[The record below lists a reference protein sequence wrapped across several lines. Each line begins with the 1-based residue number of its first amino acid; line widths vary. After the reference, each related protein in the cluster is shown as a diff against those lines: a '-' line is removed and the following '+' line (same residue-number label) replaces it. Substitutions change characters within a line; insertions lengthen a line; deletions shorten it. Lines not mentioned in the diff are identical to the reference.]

1 MDKTNL
7 DMAVSRDP
15 LSLDGALH
23 FVDLHLEAD
32 VRNLIGAGG
41 FRAKKPNFPVKDS
54 GMRKSAP
61 LCQ

>member
-7 DMAVSRDP
+7 DMAVSGDP

-32 VRNLIGAGG
+32 VRNLIGGWRISGSEAE
-41 FRAKKPNFPVKDS
+41 FSVKS
-54 GMRKSAP
+54 FGNSAP

>member
-7 DMAVSRDP
+7 DMAVCGDP

-32 VRNLIGAGG
+32 VRNLLRAEG
-41 FRAKKPNFPVKDS
+41 FRTKKRIF
-54 GMRKSAP
+54 R
-61 LCQ
+61 